1 MLNEALEFASLYDN
15 ITEEEKT
22 IIVQAK
28 QSLLFNRDS
37 VWCKRESSTL
47 FDVTMGSF
55 DGAETCELVG
65 SFLLSK
71 ITPVCGNDIGLYRDD
86 GLAAFKKSPREIE
99 GIKKHI
105 CKVFSEHNLK
115 LTIEANKK
123 CVNFLDVT
131 LDLQSA
137 SYKPYMK
144 PGNIPQY
151 VNRHS
156 NHPPSVLRKIPEAI
170 NQRLSHISS
179 DKQSFESACPPY
191 QEALSKSGYKFR
203 LHYNPEP
210 PKPKRS
216 RSRNVIWFN
225 PPYSD
230 NVATNIGRKF
240 FKTINECF
248 PPSHP
253 LHKIL
258 NRNTLKLSYSCMPNM
273 HNLTSAHNKS
283 VLSRHTQPETNG
295 TKECNCPQK
304 DSCPLSGKCLTESV
318 VYQAIVKREDTG
330 EEKSYV
336 AHTEGNSKLG
346 IITTPTLL
354 ETLSIDMQPRL
365 VSTYGS

>member
-1 MLNEALEFASLYDN
+1 
-15 ITEEEKT
+15 
-22 IIVQAK
+22 
-28 QSLLFNRDS
+28 
-37 VWCKRESSTL
+37 
-47 FDVTMGSF
+47 
-55 DGAETCELVG
+55 
-65 SFLLSK
+65 
-71 ITPVCGNDIGLYRDD
+71 
-86 GLAAFKKSPREIE
+86 
-99 GIKKHI
+99 
-105 CKVFSEHNLK
+105 
-115 LTIEANKK
+115 
-123 CVNFLDVT
+123 
-131 LDLQSA
+131 
-137 SYKPYMK
+137 MK

-151 VNRHS
+151 VNRQS

-230 NVATNIGRKF
+230 NVASNIGRKF
-240 FKTINECF
+240 LKTIDDCF
-248 PPSHP
+248 PPNHP

-273 HNLTSAHNKS
+273 HNLISAHKKS

-295 TKECNCPQK
+295 TKECNCRQK

-318 VYQAIVKREDTG
+318 VYQAVVKREDTG

-336 AHTEGNSKLG
+336 GHTEGKFKARYNNHTNSFRNIKHRHATALSKYIWQLKELNVG
-346 IITTPTLL
+346 YSLKWNIIRRCKSYSNLTKRCNLCLHEKFLIIYHP
-354 ETLSIDMQPRL
+354 ELSSLNTRNELMSACRHRKKFVLSSQ
-365 VSTYGS
+365 